1 MSSHVCGC
9 YLSTDVSVSSGGASY
24 PYLGGLVEAVVVV
37 VVVAAA
43 IAAVH
48 QAPALPLV
56 N

>member
-9 YLSTDVSVSSGGASY
+9 YLSTDVSVSSDGASY
-24 PYLGGLVEAVVVV
+24 PYLGGLVEAVV